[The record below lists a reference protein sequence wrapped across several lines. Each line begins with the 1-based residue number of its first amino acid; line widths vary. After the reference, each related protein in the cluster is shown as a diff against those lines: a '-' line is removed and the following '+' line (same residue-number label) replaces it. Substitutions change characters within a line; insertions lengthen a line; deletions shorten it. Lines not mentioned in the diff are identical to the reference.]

1 MCTCRVWEGCQLTFI
16 CRLDWRCLQN
26 ALSNWALTAINF
38 LLNYSKRL
46 TRTRTAHWIELN
58 WIFSSAHLLETLGL
72 IRDSLIQQS
81 QLKLVQLL
89 CKDGWLNGGK
99 CFVCVW
105 QTLRF
110 LSVDWHFPPSMT
122 TLLDH
127 RTTLKYLAYLGF
139 EGDTRT
145 ALKITKPKKVDR
157 KKGKIQRNVFSCY
170 VFGAPGSGKV
180 MLSL

>member
-1 MCTCRVWEGCQLTFI
+1 MSTDWLH
-16 CRLDWRCLQN
+16 LDWRCLKN
-26 ALSNWALTAINF
+26 ALSNWVLMAINF

-46 TRTRTAHWIELN
+46 TRTRTVHWTELN
-58 WIFSSAHLLETLGL
+58 WIFSSAHLPETLGL
-72 IRDSLIQQS
+72 IRDSLTQQL
-81 QLKLVQLL
+81 QRKLVQLL
-89 CKDGWLNGGK
+89 CKDGWPNGGK
-99 CFVCVW
+99 IQRVCVW
-105 QTLRF
+105 LGLQC
-110 LSVDWHFPPSMT
+110 SPVDWHVATSMT

-180 MLSL
+180 VCLLTWKKERRR